1 MFMLGVLSSMT
12 YSTDYDAAYGVIGAG
27 ITAVYLLVMLAVA
40 VFGVVCT
47 WKLFTKA
54 GEPGWKCIIPYY
66 NLYVFFKIVYGD
78 RWYRLFFL
86 FIPFANIYFFIK
98 FYLDLAKAF
107 GKGAGYGIGLIFLNV
122 IFLPMLAFG
131 DAKYVGFVK
140 K

>member
-12 YSTDYDAAYGVIGAG
+12 YSADYDATYNAVGACITTAYV
-27 ITAVYLLVMLAVA
+27 LFMLAAA

-47 WKLFTKA
+47 WKLFVKA
-54 GEPGWKCIIPYY
+54 GEPGWKCLIPYY
-66 NLYVFFKIVYGD
+66 NWYVFFRIVYGD

-86 FIPFANIYFFIK
+86 LIPFANFYFLIK

-107 GKGAGYGIGLIFLNV
+107 GKGTGYGVGLVFLNL

-131 DAKYVGFVK
+131 NAKYVGFVK